1 MSTTALTNLWNYI
14 QGMSLSDRN
23 KQWLAD
29 RLIESK
35 STSKNILS
43 VESMEEK
50 LEKARAEIKNGQ
62 YTKCSTKEDLQ
73 KFLEAL

>member
-1 MSTTALTNLWNYI
+1 MSTAALTNLWNFI

-35 STSKNILS
+35 TSSRTVERDDLAARIERGRSEIRSGKCTTCTSK
-43 VESMEEK
+43 EE
-50 LEKARAEIKNGQ
+50 LNQ
-62 YTKCSTKEDLQ
+62 
-73 KFLEAL
+73 FLEAL